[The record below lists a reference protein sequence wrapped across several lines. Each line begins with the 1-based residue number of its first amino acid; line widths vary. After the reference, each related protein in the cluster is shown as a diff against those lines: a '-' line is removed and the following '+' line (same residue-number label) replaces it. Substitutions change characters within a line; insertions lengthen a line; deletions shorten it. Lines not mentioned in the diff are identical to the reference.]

1 MGRKYVEFDRA
12 LKAGRGKAEKQVLR
26 FAQDAKFFL
35 MHGDWTGGD
44 LMHGDLTGGDLTCGD
59 LTCGDW
65 MHGDLMRDD
74 LMRDEW
80 DL

>member
-26 FAQDAKFFL
+26 FAQDDKFFL
-35 MHGDWTGGD
+35 MHGDW
-44 LMHGDLTGGDLTCGD
+44 MHGDLTCGD

-74 LMRDEW
+74 LMRDER